1 MSTIRWTSPKLA
13 MLAGLGM
20 VGLTSACST
29 VSPDEL
35 DSDLSALRAEMMEEM
50 EAGDEQVTQQV
61 DGRLNSIEE
70 RLSALES
77 DLSEMENNFEVTV
90 QRLEEQLRF
99 DVPVYFGFDDA
110 TLTSDARPILDRFAA
125 VADEYYPDALITVE
139 GFTDPSGSAE
149 YNQQLGQSRA
159 DTVRDY
165 LVEGAQVNEDRVRA
179 VSYGEN
185 SERLIEP
192 DATGPGEDGWENR
205 RVVLVIDHQGEPPA
219 VPTEEQQGSNR

>member
-1 MSTIRWTSPKLA
+1 

-50 EAGDEQVTQQV
+50 EAGDEQVTQQM
-61 DGRLNSIEE
+61 DGRLSSIEE

-77 DLSEMENNFEVTV
+77 DLNEMERNFEVTV
-90 QRLEEQLRF
+90 QRLEDQLRF

-110 TLTSDARPILDRFAA
+110 TLTADARPILDRFAA
-125 VADEYYPDALITVE
+125 VADEYYPDALVTVE
-139 GFTDPSGSAE
+139 GFTDPSGPAA

-165 LVEGAQVNEDRVRA
+165 LVEGASLSEDRIRA
-179 VSYGEN
+179 VSYGED
-185 SERLIEP
+185 SSRLVQP
-192 DATGPGEDGWENR
+192 DETGPGQTGWQNR
-205 RVVLVIDHQGEPPA
+205 RVVLVIDHQGEPPT
-219 VPTEEQQGSNR
+219 VSTEEQQGSTK

>member
-1 MSTIRWTSPKLA
+1 M
-13 MLAGLGM
+13 MAGLGM

-50 EAGDEQVTQQV
+50 EAGDEQVTQEM
-61 DGRLNSIEE
+61 DGRLSSIEQ
-70 RLSALES
+70 RLSQLES
-77 DLSEMENNFEVTV
+77 DLSQMERDFEVTV

-110 TLTSDARPILDRFAA
+110 TLTADARPILDRFAA
-125 VADEYYPDALITVE
+125 VAEEYYPEALITVE
-139 GFTDPSGSAE
+139 GFTDPSGPAE
-149 YNQQLGQSRA
+149 YNEQLGQRRA

-165 LVEGAQVNEDRVRA
+165 LVQGASVNDERVRA

-185 SERLIEP
+185 SNRLVQP
-192 DATGPGEDGWENR
+192 DETGPGQTGWQNR
-205 RVVLVIDHQGEPPA
+205 RVVLVIDHQGEPPT
-219 VPTEEQQGSNR
+219 VSTEEQQGSTE

>member
-1 MSTIRWTSPKLA
+1 MSTIRWTSPRLA
-13 MLAGLGM
+13 MMAGLGM

-50 EAGDEQVTQQV
+50 EAGDEQVTQEM
-61 DGRLNSIEE
+61 DGRLSSIEQ
-70 RLSALES
+70 RLSQLES
-77 DLSEMENNFEVTV
+77 DLSQMERDFEVTV

-110 TLTSDARPILDRFAA
+110 TLTADARPILDRFAA
-125 VADEYYPDALITVE
+125 VAEEYYPEALITVE
-139 GFTDPSGSAE
+139 GFTDPSGPAE
-149 YNQQLGQSRA
+149 YNQQLGQRRA

-165 LVEGAQVNEDRVRA
+165 LVQGASVGDERVRA

-185 SERLIEP
+185 SNRLVQP
-192 DATGPGEDGWENR
+192 DETGPGQTGWQNR
-205 RVVLVIDHQGEPPA
+205 RVVLVIDHQGEPPT
-219 VPTEEQQGSNR
+219 VSTEEQQGSTE